1 MSLNLLRSK
10 LNERKKFRDNFLAA
24 QTKTGLD
31 VKKEI
36 NGIMTK
42 KDKYIFPYLKE

>member
-10 LNERKKFRDNFLAA
+10 LNERKRLRDNFLAA
-24 QTKTGLD
+24 QTKTGFD
-31 VKKEI
+31 VIKKEI

-42 KDKYIFPYLKE
+42 

>member
-24 QTKTGLD
+24 QTKTAFD
-31 VKKEI
+31 AKKEI
-36 NGIMTK
+36 NGIMTR
-42 KDKYIFPYLKE
+42 